1 MKKKRKQAPGAKST
15 RRLSTF
21 DINSFVHFFPSAVV
35 CFLSDFQTLLKVFV
49 LTQRQVGADCS
60 RVKFGVPVWRQA
72 VPGRTHTSVITD
84 TVKATQIQAP
94 GEED

>member
-1 MKKKRKQAPGAKST
+1 MKAKKEKRKQAPGAKST

-60 RVKFGVPVWRQA
+60 RVSLVSQFGGRLSRD
-72 VPGRTHTSVITD
+72 GRTHL
-84 TVKATQIQAP
+84 
-94 GEED
+94 